1 MKYILNLNNNHND
14 REGILEN
21 DINKSYS
28 GENFQKIIIHIIL
41 IVIMYVKVSK
51 TESEIV

>member
-1 MKYILNLNNNHND
+1 MKYILNLNNIHND

-28 GENFQKIIIHIIL
+28 GEKFQK
-41 IVIMYVKVSK
+41 M
-51 TESEIV
+51 TQ